1 MCADEPPLVQPA
13 GGDLEA
19 VPFDISDEPGA
30 CRDDGCS
37 RSSAASVL
45 RPDVDVL
52 CRISW
57 VELDMEPSEPIGPAA
72 PARRPDAR
80 RPSFERGG
88 APTIEAPARPQWR
101 QGLPDTLVR
110 VSAIE
115 DAATAAVG
123 DRLTPVQRERAR
135 IAARQL
141 AESVSARGFVS
152 AARCARA
159 VEAQLDGTSPLSE
172 ATVLELCE
180 NAIALRRQLSPYQRS
195 AAGGGQP
202 TSDDALLVVYS
213 LDADWVEEVR
223 AESVVRGL
231 AIVHAHDPAML
242 EDALDRRAAAA
253 ILDLRA
259 DATVLRGLRAALP
272 PATVA
277 VIATDR
283 LADRLALVEA
293 GIARVLLSDSG
304 PREVV
309 DPVVA
314 LLKTQRFDDARVLI
328 LGDEQRPD
336 VAALKV
342 RISELGAEV
351 ICAQNLNEAWL
362 AVLDERPS
370 LVVTLTATEESANLA
385 RIVRADIRRV
395 HLPLVAVIEDEP
407 DAPLELHRAGIDDVV
422 TLRSGLTHVTE
433 LVRGQ
438 LIRSRMHLSDA
449 EVDPLTGLPNEAG
462 ALRSVER
469 LASLAQRQQVN
480 LAMAVVQVDGFGRLN
495 ELHGRSLGDDVL
507 QTTAKQLRQA
517 FRGED
522 VAARL
527 GASEFLL
534 ALYDSTRE
542 DAAVRIRG
550 MADEIRSEQLTA
562 PNGVPVRLTVSAGVA
577 QLPTD
582 GHEPRAVRRAATEAL
597 RHARASGGDQVVT
610 TVDVDTDQRTQ
621 TVLDVVVVEGDEVLA
636 AMLSEA
642 LSARGW
648 RVSSAGDGQT
658 ALQLLGGPHPPV
670 QARVVLLDVDLP
682 GPDGYTVLR
691 RLADAGALRDTRVIV
706 VTGSATEA
714 EILAAF
720 EAGAADH
727 VAKPFSLPV
736 LIERVRSALG
746 PGA

>member
-1 MCADEPPLVQPA
+1 
-13 GGDLEA
+13 
-19 VPFDISDEPGA
+19 
-30 CRDDGCS
+30 
-37 RSSAASVL
+37 
-45 RPDVDVL
+45 
-52 CRISW
+52 
-57 VELDMEPSEPIGPAA
+57 MEPIEPIGPASPA
-72 PARRPDAR
+72 SPARRPDAR
-80 RPSFERGG
+80 RSPFERAG
-88 APTIEAPARPQWR
+88 APTIEAPTRPQWR
-101 QGLPDTLVR
+101 QGLAETLVR
-110 VSAIE
+110 VGAVE

-141 AESVSARGFVS
+141 AESVSARGYVS
-152 AARCARA
+152 AARCAHA

-180 NAIALRRQLSPYQRS
+180 NAVALRRQLSPYQRS
-195 AAGGGQP
+195 AAHGGQP
-202 TSDDALLVVYS
+202 TSDDVLLVVYS
-213 LDADWVEEVR
+213 LDADWVEEVQ

-231 AIVHAHDPAML
+231 AIIHAHDPAML
-242 EDALDRRAAAA
+242 KDALARQPAAVV
-253 ILDLRA
+253 LDLRV
-259 DATVLRGLRAALP
+259 DATVLDELETALP

-283 LADRLALVEA
+283 LADRLALADA
-293 GIARVLLSDSG
+293 GVARVLLSDSG

-314 LLKTQRFDDARVLI
+314 LLTTQRLDDARVLI
-328 LGDEQRPD
+328 FGDEEQPD
-336 VAALKV
+336 VAAL
-342 RISELGAEV
+342 RIHISELGAEV
-351 ICAQNLNEAWL
+351 ISAQSLNGAWL

-370 LVVTLTATEESANLA
+370 LVVMLTATEDSANLA
-385 RIVRADIRRV
+385 RIVRGDIRRV
-395 HLPLVAVIEDEP
+395 HLPLIAVVEDDP
-407 DAPLELHRAGIDDVV
+407 DAALELHRAGMDDVV
-422 TLRSGLTHVTE
+422 ALGSGLTHVTE

-469 LASLAQRQQVN
+469 LTSLAQRQQVN
-480 LAMAVVQVDGFGRLN
+480 LAMAIVQVDGFGRLN
-495 ELHGRSLGDDVL
+495 ELHGRSFGDDVL

-542 DAAVRIRG
+542 DAATRIRG
-550 MADEIRSEQLTA
+550 MADEIRSVQLTA

-610 TVDVDTDQRTQ
+610 SMDADTDQRTQ
-621 TVLDVVVVEGDEVLA
+621 TMLDVVIVEGDEALA
-636 AMLSEA
+636 AMLTEA

-648 RVSSAGDGQT
+648 RVRWAGDGQT

-670 QARVVLLDVDLP
+670 RARVVLLDVDLP

-706 VTGSATEA
+706 VTGSSTEA
-714 EILAAF
+714 ETLAAF

-746 PGA
+746 AGA

>member
-1 MCADEPPLVQPA
+1 
-13 GGDLEA
+13 
-19 VPFDISDEPGA
+19 
-30 CRDDGCS
+30 
-37 RSSAASVL
+37 
-45 RPDVDVL
+45 
-52 CRISW
+52 
-57 VELDMEPSEPIGPAA
+57 MEPIEPIGPASPA
-72 PARRPDAR
+72 SPARRPDAR
-80 RPSFERGG
+80 RSPFERAG
-88 APTIEAPARPQWR
+88 APTIEAPTRPQWR
-101 QGLPDTLVR
+101 QGLAETLVR
-110 VSAIE
+110 VGAVE

-141 AESVSARGFVS
+141 AESVSARGYVS
-152 AARCARA
+152 AARCAHA

-180 NAIALRRQLSPYQRS
+180 NAVALRRQLSPYQRS
-195 AAGGGQP
+195 AAHGGQP
-202 TSDDALLVVYS
+202 TSDDVLLVVYS
-213 LDADWVEEVR
+213 LDADWVEEVQ

-231 AIVHAHDPAML
+231 AIIHAHDPAML
-242 EDALDRRAAAA
+242 EDALARQPAAVV
-253 ILDLRA
+253 LDLRV
-259 DATVLRGLRAALP
+259 DATVLDELETALP

-283 LADRLALVEA
+283 LADRLALADA
-293 GIARVLLSDSG
+293 GVARVLLSDSG

-314 LLKTQRFDDARVLI
+314 LLTTQRLDDARVLI
-328 LGDEQRPD
+328 FGDEEQPD
-336 VAALKV
+336 VAAL
-342 RISELGAEV
+342 RIHISELGAEV
-351 ICAQNLNEAWL
+351 ISAQSLNGAWL

-370 LVVTLTATEESANLA
+370 LVVMLTATEDSANLA
-385 RIVRADIRRV
+385 RIVRGDIRRV
-395 HLPLVAVIEDEP
+395 HLPLIAVVEDDP
-407 DAPLELHRAGIDDVV
+407 DAALELHRAGMDDVV
-422 TLRSGLTHVTE
+422 ALGSGLTHVTE

-469 LASLAQRQQVN
+469 LTSLAQRQQVN
-480 LAMAVVQVDGFGRLN
+480 LAMAIVQVDGFGRLN
-495 ELHGRSLGDDVL
+495 ELHGRSFGDDVL

-542 DAAVRIRG
+542 DAATRIRG
-550 MADEIRSEQLTA
+550 MADEIRSVQLTA

-610 TVDVDTDQRTQ
+610 SMDADTDQRTQ
-621 TVLDVVVVEGDEVLA
+621 TMLDVVIVEGDEALA
-636 AMLSEA
+636 AMLTEA

-648 RVSSAGDGQT
+648 RVRWAGDGQT

-670 QARVVLLDVDLP
+670 RARVVLLDVDLP

-706 VTGSATEA
+706 VTGSSTEA
-714 EILAAF
+714 ETLAAF

-746 PGA
+746 VGA